1 MPVQRWP
8 HSLLRFLTPSLF
20 HFFTLDQPFTVAHD
34 SVWYFVSVSNAKTLA
49 PGQVEPAQPGS
60 KRFTV
65 WHAGTAL
72 LLALGYSGYYFC
84 RSDLSVVLPDLIH
97 DMARHG
103 MSPNAAEIRLG
114 FIASVGTIAY
124 AFGKFFSG
132 AIADTGGGR
141 RSFLGGMA
149 GSILFTIVF
158 AMSGGFPLF
167 TMAWIGNRLFQ
178 SQGWAALVRVSSR
191 WFSYS
196 TYGSVM
202 AVVSLSFLFGDAGCR
217 WMMSELMAHGV
228 GWRGV
233 FFFASGALAVLMVM
247 CMLLLRES
255 PEERGLPKPEVNPR
269 NVYAD
274 EGASADSERVNI
286 GAILRPLLTNFAFWM
301 VCVLAFGATLLRETF
316 NLWMPTYFVQFAG
329 FSPSVA
335 ASRSALFPL
344 CGGISV
350 LLGGFLSDK
359 LGPNGRNILVVAGMS
374 ACTVCLVLMGRIP
387 SPAGLWAPSIL
398 VGLVG
403 FTLLGPYSYL
413 AGAMSLDFGGEKGS
427 ATAAGIIDGFGYMA
441 GWLSGDTI
449 ARIAVAFGWRTAFMS
464 LAVVALLTALVAV
477 VLTAHQ
483 RRVPV
488 AVTRTS

>member
-1 MPVQRWP
+1 MSATE
-8 HSLLRFLTPSLF
+8 SLAT
-20 HFFTLDQPFTVAHD
+20 
-34 SVWYFVSVSNAKTLA
+34 
-49 PGQVEPAQPGS
+49 GQTEPAQPGS
-60 KRFTV
+60 KQFTA

-103 MSPNAAEIRLG
+103 MTPNEAEIRLG
-114 FIASVGTIAY
+114 FIASVGTVAY

-132 AIADTGGGR
+132 ALADTGGGK

-149 GSILFTIVF
+149 GSIFFTIIF

-167 TMAWIGNRLFQ
+167 TLAWIGNRLFQ
-178 SQGWAALVRVSSR
+178 SQGWAGLVRVSSR

-247 CMLLLRES
+247 CLLLLREA
-255 PEERGLPKPEVNPR
+255 PEDRGLSKPEVNPR

-274 EGASADSERVNI
+274 QETADDRRVQI
-286 GAILRPLLTNFAFWM
+286 GAILRPLLTSFPFWM
-301 VCVLAFGATLLRETF
+301 VCVLAFGTTMLRETF
-316 NLWMPTYFVQFAG
+316 NLWTPTYFVQFVG
-329 FSPSVA
+329 LHPSVA

-350 LLGGFLSDK
+350 LLGGFLERQVGTERPQCSRGRRHDGLHRLPGVDGANSFEQRPMGAVDSGWAGRVHIAGSVLVSCGRYVARFRRAAGK
-359 LGPNGRNILVVAGMS
+359 RNGGRNHRWVWLHGRMALRRYGG
-374 ACTVCLVLMGRIP
+374 ADRGCMGLAQRVP
-387 SPAGLWAPSIL
+387 EPCGGFVDYG
-398 VGLVG
+398 VGC
-403 FTLLGPYSYL
+403 
-413 AGAMSLDFGGEKGS
+413 AGADEAPEGQS
-427 ATAAGIIDGFGYMA
+427 TVN
-441 GWLSGDTI
+441 SG
-449 ARIAVAFGWRTAFMS
+449 
-464 LAVVALLTALVAV
+464 
-477 VLTAHQ
+477 Q
-483 RRVPV
+483 
-488 AVTRTS
+488 

>member
-1 MPVQRWP
+1 
-8 HSLLRFLTPSLF
+8 
-20 HFFTLDQPFTVAHD
+20 
-34 SVWYFVSVSNAKTLA
+34 VSNANTLA
-49 PGQVEPAQPGS
+49 PSQIEPAQPGS
-60 KRFTV
+60 KRRFTA

-103 MSPNAAEIRLG
+103 MTPNQAEIRLG

-132 AIADTGGGR
+132 ALADTGGGR

-158 AMSGGFPLF
+158 AMSGAFPLF

-178 SQGWAALVRVSSR
+178 SQGWAGLVRVSSR

-233 FFFASGALAVLMVM
+233 FFFASGALAVLMLT
-247 CMLLLRES
+247 CLLLLREA
-255 PEERGLPKPEVNPR
+255 PEERGLPAPEVNPR
-269 NVYAD
+269 NVYAED
-274 EGASADSERVNI
+274 GHSADNGRVDL
-286 GAILRPLLTNFAFWM
+286 GAILRPLLTSFPFWM
-301 VCVLAFGATLLRETF
+301 VCVLAFGTTMLRETF
-316 NLWMPTYFVQFAG
+316 NLWTPTYFVQFAG
-329 FSPSVA
+329 LPASVA

-387 SPAGLWAPSIL
+387 SGAGQLAPSIL

-413 AGAMSLDFGGEKGS
+413 AGAMSLDFGGQRGS

-441 GWLSGDTI
+441 GWLSGDTV
-449 ARIAVAFGWRTAFMS
+449 ARIAVAWGWRTAF
-464 LAVVALLTALVAV
+464 VALAGVALVTALVAV
-477 VLTAHQ
+477 VLTRHQ
-483 RRVPV
+483 R
-488 AVTRTS
+488 AVVRAQ

>member
-1 MPVQRWP
+1 M
-8 HSLLRFLTPSLF
+8 ST
-20 HFFTLDQPFTVAHD
+20 T
-34 SVWYFVSVSNAKTLA
+34 NTLA
-49 PGQVEPAQPGS
+49 TGQTEPAQPGS
-60 KRFTV
+60 KRRFTS
-65 WHAGTAL
+65 WHAATAA

-103 MSPNAAEIRLG
+103 MTPSSAEIRLG
-114 FIASVGTIAY
+114 FIASVGTVAY
-124 AFGKFFSG
+124 ALGKFVSG
-132 AIADTGGGR
+132 ALADLGTGR

-149 GSILFTIVF
+149 GSVVFTIVF
-158 AMSGGFPLF
+158 AMSGGFPIF
-167 TMAWIGNRLFQ
+167 TLAWIGNRLFQ
-178 SQGWAALVRVSSR
+178 SQGWAGLVRVSSR

-217 WMMSELMAHGV
+217 WMMSLLLAHGV

-233 FFFASGALAVLMVM
+233 FFFAAGALVVLMLINL
-247 CMLLLRES
+247 LLLREA
-255 PEERGLPKPEVNPR
+255 PEERGLPAPEVNPK

-274 EGASADSERVNI
+274 EEPAGDGERARV
-286 GAILRPLLTNFAFWM
+286 GTILRPLLTSFPFWM
-301 VCVLAFGATLLRETF
+301 VCVLAFGTTMLRETF

-329 FSPSVA
+329 LTASAA

-359 LGPNGRNILVVAGMS
+359 LGPNGRNILIVAGMT
-374 ACTVCLVLMGRIP
+374 ACTVCLLLMGRVP
-387 SPAGLWAPSIL
+387 DHAGEWAPTVL

-403 FTLLGPYSYL
+403 FMLLGPYSYL
-413 AGAMSLDFGGEKGS
+413 AGAMSLDFGGQRGS

-441 GWLSGDTI
+441 GWLSGDTV
-449 ARIAVAFGWRTAFMS
+449 ARIAVAFGWRSAFLS
-464 LAVVALLTALVAV
+464 LAGVSFLTALVAL
-477 VLTAHQ
+477 VLALHQ
-483 RRVPV
+483 RNRNIRN
-488 AVTRTS
+488 A

>member
-1 MPVQRWP
+1 M
-8 HSLLRFLTPSLF
+8 T
-20 HFFTLDQPFTVAHD
+20 
-34 SVWYFVSVSNAKTLA
+34 
-49 PGQVEPAQPGS
+49 
-60 KRFTV
+60 
-65 WHAGTAL
+65 
-72 LLALGYSGYYFC
+72 
-84 RSDLSVVLPDLIH
+84 
-97 DMARHG
+97 
-103 MSPNAAEIRLG
+103 PNAAEIRLG
-114 FIASVGTIAY
+114 FIASIGTVAY

-132 AIADTGGGR
+132 ALADTGGGR

-149 GSILFTIVF
+149 GSIVFTIVF
-158 AMSGGFPLF
+158 AMSGAFPFF

-178 SQGWAALVRVSSR
+178 SQGWAGLVRVSSR

-233 FFFASGALAVLMVM
+233 FFFASGALAVLMVT
-247 CMLLLRES
+247 CLLLLREA
-255 PEERGLPKPEVNPR
+255 PEDRGLPKPEVNPR
-269 NVYAD
+269 NVYARE
-274 EGASADSERVNI
+274 EGANEGAAGDDERVNI
-286 GAILRPLLTNFAFWM
+286 GAILKPLLTSFAFWM
-301 VCVLAFGATLLRETF
+301 VCVLAFGTTLLRETF
-316 NLWMPTYFVQFAG
+316 NLWTPTYFVQFAG
-329 FSPSVA
+329 LASSVA

-374 ACTVCLVLMGRIP
+374 ACTVCLVLMGQIP
-387 SPAGLWAPSIL
+387 ASASQWAPSIL

-441 GWLSGDTI
+441 GWLSGDTV
-449 ARIAVAFGWRTAFMS
+449 ARIAVAWGWRTAFLS
-464 LAVVALLTALVAV
+464 LAVVSLLTALVAV
-477 VLTAHQ
+477 VLAVHQ
-483 RRVPV
+483 RK
-488 AVTRTS
+488 RTVQPA

>member
-1 MPVQRWP
+1 
-8 HSLLRFLTPSLF
+8 
-20 HFFTLDQPFTVAHD
+20 VAR
-34 SVWYFVSVSNAKTLA
+34 
-49 PGQVEPAQPGS
+49 GQNEPAQPGS
-60 KRFTV
+60 KRRFTA

-97 DMARHG
+97 DMARNG
-103 MSPNAAEIRLG
+103 MSPSAAQIRLG
-114 FIASVGTIAY
+114 FIASVGTVAY

-132 AIADTGGGR
+132 ALADTGGGK
-141 RSFLGGMA
+141 RSFIGGMA
-149 GSILFTIVF
+149 GSIFFTIIF
-158 AMSGGFPLF
+158 AMSGGLPIF
-167 TMAWIGNRLFQ
+167 TLAWIGNRLFQ

-233 FFFASGALAVLMVM
+233 FYFAAAALAVLMLT
-247 CMLLLRES
+247 CFILLREA
-255 PEERGLPKPEVNPR
+255 PEDRGLPAPEVNPR
-269 NVYAD
+269 NVYAGD
-274 EGASADSERVNI
+274 DDADAATAGGEAMAGDDRRVRI
-286 GAILRPLLTNFAFWM
+286 GAILRPLLTSFAFWL
-301 VCVLAFGATLLRETF
+301 VCALAFGTTLLRETF
-316 NLWMPTYFVQFAG
+316 NLWTPTYFVQFAG
-329 FSPSVA
+329 LASSVA

-374 ACTVCLVLMGRIP
+374 ACTVCLVLMGQIP
-387 SPAGLWAPSIL
+387 AHAGPLAPSIL

-413 AGAMSLDFGGEKGS
+413 AGAMSLDFGGRKGS
-427 ATAAGIIDGFGYMA
+427 ATAAGIIDGFGYLA
-441 GWLSGDTI
+441 GWLSGDTV
-449 ARIAVAFGWRTAFMS
+449 ARVAVAFGWRTAFVA
-464 LAVVALLTALVAV
+464 LAGVSLLTALVAL
-477 VLTAHQ
+477 VLTTHQ
-483 RRVPV
+483 RKPKPLP
-488 AVTRTS
+488 A